1 MYVDLG
7 LPSGTL
13 WKNQTEEDFYTYDE
27 AINRFGKNL
36 PSKGQWEELMDKC
49 KWTWNGCGYIV
60 TGPNGYSI
68 ELPAMGYFSRSGGV
82 WNENLRGYY
91 WSYTPTDSEK
101 AMELEL
107 SSKRVYLNSIFQSF
121 MFSVRLVN

>member
-1 MYVDLG
+1 
-7 LPSGTL
+7 
-13 WKNQTEEDFYTYDE
+13 
-27 AINRFGKNL
+27 
-36 PSKGQWEELMDKC
+36 MDKC

-68 ELPAMGYFSRSGGV
+68 ELPAMGYFSKSGGV
-82 WNENLRGYY
+82 WNENQRGYY

-107 SSKRVYLNSIFQSF
+107 SSKRVYLNSSFQSF
-121 MFSVRLVN
+121 KFSVRLVN